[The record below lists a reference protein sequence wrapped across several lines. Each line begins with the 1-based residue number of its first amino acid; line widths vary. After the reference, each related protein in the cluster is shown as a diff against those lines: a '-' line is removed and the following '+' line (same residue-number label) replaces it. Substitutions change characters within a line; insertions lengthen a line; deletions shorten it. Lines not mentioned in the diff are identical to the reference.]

1 MLNSSIKKSRKK
13 KVDVNHST
21 IYDYLG
27 SRKLKIGPNAD
38 YDLYDITVR
47 EIGIDRAN
55 IKKNNLILD
64 MLLPSFFQ
72 NTKRKHP
79 TMTIVTLKTMMVIV
93 CMMMMMTMIT
103 IPFMTK
109 LIIRI

>member
-38 YDLYDITVR
+38 YDLFDITVR

-55 IKKNNLILD
+55 IKKKKLILD
-64 MLLPSFFQ
+64 MLLPSFFR

-79 TMTIVTLKTMMVIV
+79 TMTIVILKTMMGIV
-93 CMMMMMTMIT
+93 CMILMMTNLT
-103 IPFMTK
+103 IPFMRK
-109 LIIRI
+109 RIL